1 MQEQEGNTEP
11 SELTRISRKLKPEDR
26 LKDRMIIRH
35 LRQSQNNFLFNFDEP
50 VNIKK
55 QVGVSHE

>member
-1 MQEQEGNTEP
+1 MPLNESNTEP
-11 SELTRISRKLKPEDR
+11 YELKKFSRKLDPVNHFKDR
-26 LKDRMIIRH
+26 LIIRH
-35 LRQSQNNFLFNFDEP
+35 LRRRKKNFLLDFDEP

>member
-11 SELTRISRKLKPEDR
+11 SELTRISRKLEPEDC